1 MVLSRADSATQP
13 GCSLI
18 HPLPEMLTNEEVAQ
32 TIINQFGEAVGEFD
46 DPFDLLTFTASRDQI
61 VPLVRFLNEHTTYQF
76 SFLTDITAIHYPDS
90 AGREFCVVYHLHSL
104 VNNFRLRIKVY
115 LAAEDIHIPT
125 LTPLFASANWMER
138 ETFDLFGVIFDGH
151 PDLRR
156 ILNMEEMDYHPMRKE
171 YPLEDATREDKI
183 DALFG
188 R

>member
-1 MVLSRADSATQP
+1 
-13 GCSLI
+13 
-18 HPLPEMLTNEEVAQ
+18 MLTNEEVAQ
-32 TIINQFGEAVGEFD
+32 TIINQFGESVRDFD
-46 DPFDLLTFTASRDQI
+46 DPYNLLTFSTTRENI
-61 VPLVRFLNEHTTYQF
+61 IPLITYLKDHTTYQV

-90 AGREFCVVYHLHSL
+90 PGKEFCVVYHLHSL
-104 VNNFRLRIKVY
+104 INNFRLRIKVY
-115 LAAEDIHIPT
+115 LSADDIHIPT
-125 LTPLFASANWMER
+125 ATTLYASANWMER

-171 YPLEDATREDKI
+171 YPLEDSTREDKI

>member
-1 MVLSRADSATQP
+1 
-13 GCSLI
+13 
-18 HPLPEMLTNEEVAQ
+18 MLTNEEVAQ
-32 TIINQFGEAVGEFD
+32 TIIHQFGEAVSDFD
-46 DPFDLLTFTASRDQI
+46 DPYGLLTLSTGREQL
-61 VPLVRFLNEHTTYQF
+61 VPLITFLNQHKTYQF
-76 SFLTDITAIHYPDS
+76 GFLTDITAVHYPDS
-90 AGREFCVVYHLHSL
+90 TGREFCVVYHLHSL

-115 LAAEDIHIPT
+115 LAENDIHIPT
-125 LTPLFASANWMER
+125 LIPLFASANWMER

-156 ILNMEEMDYHPMRKE
+156 ILNMEEMDYHPMRKQ

>member
-1 MVLSRADSATQP
+1 
-13 GCSLI
+13 
-18 HPLPEMLTNEEVAQ
+18 MLTNEEVAQ
-32 TIINQFGEAVGEFD
+32 TVINQFGEAVGDFD
-46 DPFDLLTFTASRDQI
+46 DPYDLLTFSTSREQI
-61 VPLVRFLNEHTTYQF
+61 IPILQYLKDHSTYQID
-76 SFLTDITAIHYPDS
+76 FLTDITAVHYPDS
-90 AGREFCVVYHLHSL
+90 QGKEFCVVYHLHSL

-115 LAAEDIHIPT
+115 LSAQDVHIPT
-125 LTPLFASANWMER
+125 ATPLYASANWMER

-156 ILNMEEMDYHPMRKE
+156 ILNMEEMDYHPMLKQ